1 MNRITY
7 LFIFSFIIVT
17 SNFTFDSD
25 LYAEP
30 EMSSQSDLS
39 GDKKLKKAT
48 KRVNRKKNRKKIMR
62 SLKVNNPEL
71 FAKFRAEKKKWKG
84 LSTEDRK
91 KARRAFMDA
100 NPELRKLLDSAG
112 KTRVM
117 NAKNRLKNL
126 KPEQAKKLHDA
137 KQSWQNLSREDRKKA
152 RKDFMKNNP
161 EIRKS
166 LRKFSKKRRKKSK
179 TVESDVENSF

>member
-1 MNRITY
+1 MYRITY

-25 LYAEP
+25 LNSETQI
-30 EMSSQSDLS
+30 SSQNHLS
-39 GDKKLKKAT
+39 GDKGLRKAT
-48 KRVNRKKNRKKIMR
+48 KRANRKKNRKKVMR

-100 NPELRKLLDSAG
+100 NPELRKLLNSAG
-112 KTRVM
+112 KSRVM
-117 NAKNRLKNL
+117 NAKNRLKSLN
-126 KPEQAKKLHDA
+126 PEQAKKFHGA

-152 RKDFMKNNP
+152 RKDFMKSNP

-179 TVESDVENSF
+179 TIESDVENSL